1 MLNRHLILI
10 NKNKKIFVKKRKIF
24 LLKILLTNDIKTEYQ
39 CKKGYCGICRIFLK
53 KGKISYQNFIPLA
66 FLRPGEIL
74 PCCCIIDTNIEIK
87 I

>member
-1 MLNRHLILI
+1 MLNSHIILI

-24 LLKILLTNDIKTEYQ
+24 LLKILLANDIKTEYQ

-53 KGKISYQNFIPLA
+53 KGKILYKNFIPLA
-66 FLRPGEIL
+66 FLKPGEIL